1 MYCMTKKIISF
12 SSVAKSYLKT
22 FQTSLNKLINYLRGK
37 IIKTNYTSFSM
48 RYFTALVDCKKVL

>member
-12 SSVAKSYLKT
+12 ASVAKSYLKT
-22 FQTSLNKLINYLRGK
+22 FQTSPFLNKLINYLRGK

-48 RYFTALVDCKKVL
+48 RYFTALVDCKQ